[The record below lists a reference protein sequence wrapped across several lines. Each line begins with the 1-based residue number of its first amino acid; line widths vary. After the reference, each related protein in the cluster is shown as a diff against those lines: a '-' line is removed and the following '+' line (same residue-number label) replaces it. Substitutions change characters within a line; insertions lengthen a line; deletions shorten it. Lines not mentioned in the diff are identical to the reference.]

1 MGLGGILI
9 LLLLIVSLIVF
20 IYIIV
25 MTARNWGVLHTILLC
40 TLFIE
45 CWVFMVFA
53 AGVQSKR
60 VKYTRDAA
68 VAIKR
73 AEEAAA
79 RTKAL
84 LYGSFNEGT
93 LEAVVPVKGM
103 LRRLTADRGRVWR
116 QLSYMQANNGEY
128 LLQMASNNAGAADA
142 DLLDG
147 AAPAAAG
154 PATSES
160 LPANLVVYAFAE
172 ELTETGIPKPIFYLG
187 EYVVT
192 QSQAGQVSLKPTLQL
207 LDSQNQRIAS
217 GNAASWMLYE
227 LLPIDS
233 HSAFAEEGSQPNGEA
248 IFGRFDPEVIQ
259 ALFADVPESMRQR
272 VIDAYVRD
280 GQRASD
286 DDEPKSVWLQL
297 NILENTDVDVDS
309 TEEANATVG
318 GYFDSIGRSVDTRLQ
333 RDGKEPVTLTSE
345 MNRKLVIFK
354 EDNVTDRPLIKQLL
368 DGNKAE
374 IVQRLFVRPLND
386 YEEGFNRLYVRS
398 HELSEQITLVQ
409 RESTEISKANQLG
422 TEMIS
427 FRQVEN
433 QNLAFDLENFRKEIE
448 VLTAANATA
457 TQELDSVKE
466 QMSGL
471 YRSIQSRRAQLGP

>member
-45 CWVFMVFA
+45 CWVFMVFS
-53 AGVQSKR
+53 AGVQSLR
-60 VKYTRDAA
+60 VKYTRDAK
-68 VAIKR
+68 VAMEQ
-73 AEEAAA
+73 AEREAE
-79 RTKAL
+79 RTKVL
-84 LYGSFNEGT
+84 QYGTFSEGK

-116 QLSYMQANNGEY
+116 QLSMLQSNNGEY
-128 LLQMASNNAGAADA
+128 LLQMASLDSGVADA
-142 DLLDG
+142 SDLIEG
-147 AAPAAAG
+147 GAAAPAA

-187 EYVVT
+187 EFVVT
-192 QSQAGQVSLKPTLQL
+192 QSQAGQVSLKPTLPL

-233 HSAFAEEGSQPNGEA
+233 HEAFVEEGSEPSNEA
-248 IFGRFDPEVIQ
+248 AFGRMDPEVIQ
-259 ALFADVPESMRQR
+259 GLFTGISDGMREK

-280 GQRASD
+280 GLRATPN
-286 DDEPKSVWLQL
+286 DEPKSIWLQL
-297 NILENTDVDVDS
+297 KILASSDIDVDS

-333 RDGKEPVTLTSE
+333 REGKKPVTMSEE
-345 MNRKLVIFK
+345 MNRELIIFK

-374 IVQRLFVRPLND
+374 ILQRLYVRPLND
-386 YEEGFNRLYVRS
+386 YEEAFNRLFVRS
-398 HELSEQITLVQ
+398 HELGERITLVQ
-409 RESTEISKANQLG
+409 RESAEISKANQLG
-422 TEMIS
+422 TEMIG

-433 QNLAFDLENFRKEIE
+433 QKLAFDLENYQKEIA
-448 VLTAANATA
+448 VLTAATESAS
-457 TQELDSVKE
+457 QELDALKKR
-466 QMSGL
+466 MSGL
-471 YRSIQSRRAQLGP
+471 YQSIQTRRTQL